1 MLLSSQRCWYIDLDG
16 FQKANQIFL
25 PVVET
30 ASKAQK
36 LRTTM
41 SVFERSKFFFNLPSF
56 IIESIDAGRYDLALR
71 DYKKGKYLLENRPSQ
86 LLPIASNNSS
96 NTSKSLPIPP
106 EVIASQQA
114 QQKRILQKVWLS
126 VEKAMA
132 ELKSVVVKQLV
143 NPARTVDEVEKSL
156 E

>member
-1 MLLSSQRCWYIDLDG
+1 
-16 FQKANQIFL
+16 
-25 PVVET
+25 
-30 ASKAQK
+30 
-36 LRTTM
+36 M

-56 IIESIDAGRYDLALR
+56 IMESIDAGRYDLALR